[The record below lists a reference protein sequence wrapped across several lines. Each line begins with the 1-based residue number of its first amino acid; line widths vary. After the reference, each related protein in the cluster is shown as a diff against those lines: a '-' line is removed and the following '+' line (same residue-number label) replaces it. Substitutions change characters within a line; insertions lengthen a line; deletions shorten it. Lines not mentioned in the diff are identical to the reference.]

1 MERFDWELIEVA
13 GTRSGN
19 KTTTCPVC
27 SHTRKKK
34 KDRCLSVS
42 FTQGKAYCHHCGA
55 VSFEDENKQAYT
67 PKQYELP
74 SQEWRNYTAL
84 SDKLVKWVEETR
96 KIKQATLMQFGVTEE
111 KQYIPQVGKEQ
122 NCIVF
127 NYFEAGVLVN
137 KKYRDA
143 KKNFTQSKGGKPIFY
158 NINAIAGADKV
169 YIVEGEFDVL
179 AMYEAGIKN
188 CISLPSGANDNDDY
202 WTNSKEYL
210 SEVQQFVIAVDNDDK
225 GKQIREKIAHRLGKY
240 RCTFIEWKGKDAND
254 DLLSG
259 DIWQSVKQEQSFP
272 VSGTYNFEKL
282 EDDVLSLYNSGLPK
296 TMKLEKPCFDGLNK
310 VFTTMQGQM
319 TVVTGI
325 PSHGK
330 SNFLEWYVLNLI
342 DEHEIKASIYSPEH
356 HPMELHMSNLMQ
368 KAIGKPFFGEV
379 DGVKRMNIE
388 DITRFKEWS
397 KDRLYLT
404 SGSNT
409 EVVDW
414 DWLLDKFKEQIF
426 TFGINLFVVDAWNKV
441 QMPKGMH
448 GKEAIDSTLT
458 KITAFCQ
465 QNNVQVFLVA
475 HPTKMKKNERGDY
488 EVPQLYDVS
497 GSADFRNQTH
507 NGFCVYRN
515 FATENQ
521 EGSTDFYNLKTKFS
535 WQGDIG
541 GALKFKY
548 HIPTAR
554 YYVDGCAPYDFDLTQ
569 KGAVEPID
577 YNANEYI
584 EPKKL
589 EPNEDFD
596 FEPITDCPF

>member
-1 MERFDWELIEVA
+1 MERFDWDLIEVA

-19 KTTTCPVC
+19 KTTICPVC

-34 KDRCLSVS
+34 KDKCLSVS

-368 KAIGKPFFGEV
+368 KAIGKPFFGDV

-577 YNANEYI
+577 YNADEYI

-596 FEPITDCPF
+596 FEPITECPF

>member
-1 MERFDWELIEVA
+1 MERFDWDLIEVA

-19 KTTTCPVC
+19 KTTICPVC

-34 KDRCLSVS
+34 KDKCLSVS

-368 KAIGKPFFGEV
+368 KAIGKPFFGDV

-577 YNANEYI
+577 YNADEYI